1 MSHVRSYKLRQA
13 LTLLAGLLILKVT
26 AAVVLG
32 YRNYFPPNFN
42 ADFLRG
48 REGYFFAG
56 YQWPF
61 YAHIASGPVSLVLGT
76 ILMSDRFRTRFPKW
90 HRYLGRFQVA
100 GILLLVSPSGL
111 WMAYYAQSGAV
122 AGVSFALLA
131 ILTGACAA
139 LGWRTAMQRRFAVH
153 RRWMSRCFLLLCSA
167 VVLRLMGGL
176 ATVSGVSAPW
186 FDPLASWGCWV
197 LPLAI
202 YELSQRAN
210 RRKGG
215 SVVIA
220 RNRDERPALVGRQ
233 VG

>member
-1 MSHVRSYKLRQA
+1 MAHARSSKLLQA

-32 YRNYFPPNFN
+32 YRNYFPPDFN

-61 YAHIASGPVSLVLGT
+61 YSHIASGPVSLGLGT
-76 ILMSDRFRTRFPKW
+76 ILISERFRTRFPKW
-90 HRYLGRFQVA
+90 PRYFGRFQVA
-100 GILLLVSPSGL
+100 CILLLVSPSGL
-111 WMAYYAQSGAV
+111 WMAYYAQAGAI
-122 AGVSFALLA
+122 AGISFAMLA
-131 ILTGACAA
+131 ILTAACAA
-139 LGWRTAMQRRFAVH
+139 LGWRAAMQRRFAAH

-186 FDPLASWGCWV
+186 FDPLASWACWI
-197 LPLAI
+197 LPLAV
-202 YELSQRAN
+202 YEVSQRAN
-210 RRKGG
+210 RRQSG
-215 SVVIA
+215 SVVVA